1 MANDARQAGAFSDS
15 GRVLLVDDDPDVL
28 TSARLLLARE
38 DFKVLTARTPLEAFD
53 LMAGTSVDAV
63 LLDLN
68 FSRGATSGEEGLTG
82 LRDILVQDPDAVVV
96 VMTGH
101 SGVAIAVEAMR
112 AGAADFI
119 SKPWTNARL
128 LTTVRTAVEL
138 RRGRRRTG
146 ALQTEN
152 TALRGPA
159 TDIDGI
165 LGTSPGIQ
173 RLRTLI
179 ARAGPTEANVLIL
192 GENGVGKDLVAR
204 AVHAASDRAS
214 GPFIPVD
221 LGALP
226 EALFEAELF
235 GHRRGAF
242 PEAKADRP
250 GRFVAAQ
257 GGTLFLDE
265 IGNLPLALQIKLLSA
280 LERRQVTPLG
290 GDRPVPIDVRIVAAT
305 NAPRAALYDET
316 RFRADLLYRL
326 NTVEIAVP
334 PLRERGGDVLLL
346 SRHYLALYARKYGRA
361 DKPISTEAET
371 ALAHDSWRGN
381 VRALRH
387 AMERAVI
394 LSETV
399 MFEASDFALSVPAA
413 VASPLAPATR
423 SGSDTP
429 DTATGSDLNL
439 TRTERAAIETALK
452 RHHYNVSHAAKALG
466 LTRAALY
473 RRMDKHGL

>member
-1 MANDARQAGAFSDS
+1 MTIDARQASALRDS

-28 TSARLLLARE
+28 TTARLLLTRE
-38 DFKVLTARTPLEAFD
+38 DFKVLTAHTPLEAFD

-128 LTTVRTAVEL
+128 LATVRTAVEL

-165 LGTSPGIQ
+165 LGTSPGIA

-204 AVHAASDRAS
+204 AIHAASDRAS

-226 EALFEAELF
+226 AALFEAELF

-242 PEAKADRP
+242 PEAKADRA

-265 IGNLPLALQIKLLSA
+265 TGNLPLPLQVKLLSA

-290 GDRPVPIDVRIVAAT
+290 GDRPVPIDVRVVTAT
-305 NAPRAALYDET
+305 NAPRTALYDET

-334 PLRERGGDVLLL
+334 PLRERGGDIGLLA
-346 SRHYLALYARKYGRA
+346 RHYLGLYGRKYERA
-361 DKPISTEAET
+361 DKPLSPDAET
-371 ALAHDSWRGN
+371 ALAHDPWRGN

-394 LSETV
+394 LSETP
-399 MFEASDFALSVPAA
+399 MFEAGDFALSLPGSAG
-413 VASPLAPATR
+413 PPATAVSDDR
-423 SGSDTP
+423 SDRASD
-429 DTATGSDLNL
+429 ADLNL